1 MLFKILIFIFVVGL
15 FVTPITYYLR
25 SRRNPPPPTH
35 ASADSY
41 REWKD

>member
-1 MLFKILIFIFVVGL
+1 MLFKILIFIVVVGL

-25 SRRNPPPPTH
+25 SRRNPPPTH